1 MKQVTIF
8 LLGGAYYDGD
18 VLTITY
24 MPWHYIRKVD
34 MFKDVGFRVTRLIKN
49 KSI

>member
-8 LLGGAYYDGD
+8 LLGGAYYD
-18 VLTITY
+18 TIITIKDN
-24 MPWHYIRKVD
+24 PWYHIRTVD

-49 KSI
+49 KSV

>member
-8 LLGGAYYDGD
+8 LLGGAYYD
-18 VLTITY
+18 TIVTIIDD
-24 MPWHYIRKVD
+24 PWHHIRTIN